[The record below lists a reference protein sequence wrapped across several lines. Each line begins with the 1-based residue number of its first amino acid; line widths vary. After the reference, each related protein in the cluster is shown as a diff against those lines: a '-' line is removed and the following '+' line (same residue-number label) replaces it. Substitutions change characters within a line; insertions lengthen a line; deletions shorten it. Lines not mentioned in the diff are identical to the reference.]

1 MINNYQNNIS
11 YLVGVALGDGN
22 LSNPN
27 GRAVRLRI
35 TCDNKYPN
43 IIKNIVKTIK
53 KILPLNKVSLVKRT
67 KNCTDISCYSNQ
79 LENLLGWKAL
89 RGSKKQQ
96 KVKVPQW
103 IKRNKTYTINC
114 LRGLIET
121 DGSIYMDRGYKM
133 VNFVTYIPTL
143 KTDFLRMLKTIGF
156 TYARTYKYFQ
166 KGKVRYNIRIS
177 KNVSELLS
185 VIKAE
190 KKNGKI

>member
-89 RGSKKQQ
+89 RG
-96 KVKVPQW
+96 
-103 IKRNKTYTINC
+103 
-114 LRGLIET
+114 
-121 DGSIYMDRGYKM
+121 
-133 VNFVTYIPTL
+133 
-143 KTDFLRMLKTIGF
+143 IGF
-156 TYARTYKYFQ
+156 TYSRTYKYFQ